1 MKKIAK
7 RFWTRYK
14 KYFIIGPAAKLFEA
28 VFELLTPLIMA
39 DMIDNAVSGGR
50 DYILRG
56 SAVIIAFG
64 IFGFLFTMCCQYMG
78 SKAAAYVGN
87 DIQDALFDKI
97 NSFEYSEIDRFGAP
111 TLITRIN
118 NDVTQV
124 SMATAL
130 TIRLVIRAPLIIV
143 GAAIAAISIDPV
155 LGSIFALLIPLI
167 VASFWFVTAKT
178 APRFS
183 EAQKKLDRIAA
194 IIGEQISGVRVIRA
208 FGNEAFEKERFKNA
222 NEDYKN
228 AVIKTSAIAA
238 LSNPL
243 TYAILNLG
251 IAAILFGGAFRVNT
265 GHLSQ
270 GELLA
275 FINYAV
281 QMSVAVSAIAFL
293 VTTFTKAFASAERIN
308 EVLDTDVTVKEAAKT
323 LSIYGETAAET
334 DKNSAEKRRV
344 NGENILEFH
353 GVSFRFEKAS
363 ENSLD
368 DINFTLKKGEMLGIT
383 GITGAGKTA
392 LINLIPRFY
401 DAEGDILL
409 FGKNIRQLRKEEIR
423 KTVAIV
429 PQKSALFSGTVLD
442 NLRFGNPALTDRQ
455 AEFALEIACIS
466 NIATDAEVQSGGNNF
481 SGGQRQRLA
490 IARAVAARPDIL
502 ILDDSFSAL
511 DRKTEANLREA
522 LRRNLPETAIICVSQ
537 RVNSIKEADEILLL
551 DDGKIAARGVH
562 SELLKT
568 SEEYAEIC
576 NSQDI
581 E

>member
-7 RFWTRYK
+7 RFWGKYK

-39 DMIDNAVSGGR
+39 DMIDNVASGGR
-50 DYILRG
+50 GYILRG

-78 SKAAAYVGN
+78 SKAAAFVQN
-87 DIQDALFDKI
+87 DIHDALFDKI
-97 NSFEYSEIDRFGAP
+97 NSFEFAEIDRFGAP

-124 SMATAL
+124 AMATAL

-143 GAAIAAISIDPV
+143 GSAIAAISIDPV

-167 VASFWFVTAKT
+167 VAAFWFITAKT
-178 APRFS
+178 APRFHS
-183 EAQKKLDRIAA
+183 AQKKLDRIAA

-208 FGNEAFEKERFKNA
+208 FKKEAFEKKRFSAA
-222 NEDYKN
+222 NKDYKD

-243 TYAILNLG
+243 TYALLNLG
-251 IAAILFGGAFRVNT
+251 IAAILYGGAFRVNT

-281 QMSVAVSAIAFL
+281 SMSVAVSAIAFL

-308 EVLDTDVTVKEAAKT
+308 EVLDTDVTVKDIAKT
-323 LSIYGETAAET
+323 LSLFDENSTIQTENN
-334 DKNSAEKRRV
+334 DVILQVKN
-344 NGENILEFH
+344 
-353 GVSFRFEKAS
+353 VSFRFEKAS
-363 ENSLD
+363 ENALD
-368 DINFTLKKGEMLGIT
+368 NINFTLRKGEMLGIT

-401 DAEGDILL
+401 EAEGDILL
-409 FGKNIRQLRKEEIR
+409 YGKNIKLLSKNEIR
-423 KTVAIV
+423 QAVAIV
-429 PQKSALFSGTVLD
+429 PQKSTLFSGTVLD
-442 NLRFGNPALTDRQ
+442 NLRFGNPALTESE
-455 AEFALEIACIS
+455 AEFALEIACII
-466 NIATDAEVQSGGNNF
+466 NIETGREVQRGGENF

-490 IARAVAARPDIL
+490 IARAVAANPSIL

-511 DRKTEANLREA
+511 DRKTEASVREA
-522 LRRNLPETAIICVSQ
+522 LRKNLPETAIICVSQ
-537 RVNSIKEADEILLL
+537 RINSIKEADEILLI
-551 DDGKIAARGVH
+551 DDGKITARGVH
-562 SELLKT
+562 SDLLKT
-568 SEEYAEIC
+568 SKEYAEIC

>member
-7 RFWTRYK
+7 KFWTRYK

-39 DMIDNAVSGGR
+39 DMIDNGIAGGR

-78 SKAAAYVGN
+78 SKAAAYVQN
-87 DIQDALFDKI
+87 DIHDALFDKI
-97 NSFEYSEIDRFGAP
+97 NSFEYTEIDRFGAP

-124 SMATAL
+124 AMATAL

-167 VASFWFVTAKT
+167 VAAFWFITAKT
-178 APRFS
+178 APRFHA
-183 EAQKKLDRIAA
+183 AQAKLDRIAA

-208 FGNEAFEKERFKNA
+208 FISESFEKERFGAA
-222 NEDYKN
+222 NKDYKD

-243 TYAILNLG
+243 TYALLNLG
-251 IAAILFGGAFRVNT
+251 IALILYGGAFRVNT

-293 VTTFTKAFASAERIN
+293 VTTFTKAFASAKRIN
-308 EVLDTDVTVKEAAKT
+308 EVLDTDVSVKDAAKT
-323 LSIYGETAAET
+323 LSLFDE
-334 DKNSAEKRRV
+334 NSAV
-344 NGENILEFH
+344 SSENDDVILEVKN
-353 GVSFRFEKAS
+353 VSFRFEKAS
-363 ENSLD
+363 ENALD
-368 DINFTLKKGEMLGIT
+368 NINFTLRKGEMLGIT

-401 DAEGDILL
+401 EAEGDILL
-409 FGKNIRQLRKEEIR
+409 YNKNIKHLSKNEIR
-423 KTVAIV
+423 RAIAIV

-442 NLRFGNPALTDRQ
+442 NLRFGNPALTE
-455 AEFALEIACIS
+455 AEAKFALEIACIK
-466 NIATDAEVQSGGNNF
+466 NIATDREVQSGGENF

-490 IARAVAARPDIL
+490 IARAIAAKPDIL

-511 DRKTEANLREA
+511 DRKTEASLREA
-522 LRRNLPETAIICVSQ
+522 LRQNLPETAIICVSQ
-537 RVNSIKEADEILLL
+537 RINSIKDADEILLI
-551 DDGKIAARGVH
+551 DDGRITARGVH
-562 SELLKT
+562 SELIKT

-581 E
+581 L